1 MANSTSQLAMAFG
14 PLEIQVLEALW
25 ERAAASSVH
34 DVQPYIPGC
43 AYTTVMTTMDRLF
56 QKGVLSREKRGRCF
70 FYSTLQTRDEQIASI
85 AESWIGALL
94 PSDSKLA
101 GPVLSRFVDAV
112 VKRDLHLAE
121 DLEQLIRDR
130 RDRLRARPNGH
141 G

>member
-1 MANSTSQLAMAFG
+1 MKTSNQLAMAFG

-25 ERAAASSVH
+25 ERAMPSSVH
-34 DVQPYIPGC
+34 DLQTYIPGC

-56 QKGVLSREKRGRCF
+56 QKGVLSREKHGRR
-70 FYSTLQTRDEQIASI
+70 FYYATILTRDAQIASI
-85 AESWIGALL
+85 AESWFATML

-112 VKRDLHLAE
+112 SKHDGQLLD
-121 DLEQLIRDR
+121 DLEQL
-130 RDRLRARPNGH
+130 LRARRHRLRPPTGH